1 MRADIDKVWAI
12 SLMVIGICSLVISGS
27 NVIGIELPDLL
38 TRILGI
44 IELVALPV
52 LAFTSIKK
60 VMKKDKGDN

>member
-1 MRADIDKVWAI
+1 MRADIDRVWAI
-12 SLMVIGICSLVISGS
+12 SLMVIGICSLVISVS

>member
-12 SLMVIGICSLVISGS
+12 SLMVIGICSLVISVS

-38 TRILGI
+38 ARILGI

-60 VMKKDKGDN
+60 VMNKDKGDN